1 MAGLRID
8 NFVRTEPRGGLGYA
22 EVLTID
28 DPKFSPLRRVALGIG
43 GAMLGLIMVVTVPS
57 AVSLGILNLTYLIAG
72 SPGTWTEYLQAAQV
86 FANPAGMLA
95 THLGL
100 AMMIPISMA
109 LVLVVHGIR
118 PRWLHS
124 VQPGFRWRYAFLAT
138 LAGIVVLG
146 GVWAISRIGQ
156 AWVFAPDPALW
167 WFLLVIVLT
176 APLQA
181 AAEEYFF
188 RGYLMQ
194 AITITSPGLPWAG
207 VVGSA
212 FIFALMHGTQ
222 NLPLFG
228 YRFAFGLV
236 AGWLVIK
243 TGGLEAGIAAH
254 VVNNVVA
261 FGYAALSG
269 TMVATRT
276 VSEATW
282 PDLVWSL
289 VGFGAFAAAAIWLAK
304 RLNLAT
310 TTPAPRFGE

>member
-1 MAGLRID
+1 MRAFRIGS
-8 NFVRTEPRGGLGYA
+8 FVRTQPRAGLNYA

-28 DPKFSPLRRVALGIG
+28 DPNFKPLRRVALGVG
-43 GAMLGLIMVVTVPS
+43 GAMLGLLMVISIPS
-57 AVSLGILNLTYLIAG
+57 SVSYGILKATYLISG
-72 SPGTWTEYLQAAQV
+72 SPEEWSLYYKAAQV

-100 AMMIPISMA
+100 AMMIPIAMA
-109 LVLVVHGIR
+109 LVLFVHGIH

-124 VQPGFRWRYAFLAT
+124 VQPGFRWRYALLAT
-138 LAGIVVLG
+138 IAALVILG
-146 GVWAISRIGQ
+146 GLWAVSRIGEP
-156 AWVFAPDPALW
+156 WVFAPEPAVW

-194 AITITSPGLPWAG
+194 AITVTSPAMPWAG

-212 FIFALMHGTQ
+212 LIFAMMHGTQ

-228 YRFAFGLV
+228 YRFAFGLI
-236 AGWLVIK
+236 AGYLVMK
-243 TGGLEAGIAAH
+243 TGGLEAAIAAH

-276 VSEATW
+276 VTESTW
-282 PDLVWSL
+282 PVLVWSL
-289 VGFGAFAAAAIWLAK
+289 VGFGTFAAAAIWLAK
-304 RLNLAT
+304 RMNLAT
-310 TTPAPRFGE
+310 NTPASQFGR